1 MKLIG
6 RLVALV
12 AVGVLTVAVPAL
24 AAKPPHPT
32 HPAHPAHPSKPGAP
46 STSTAPSTSHKC
58 APHNVAYVASGTIVT
73 WGATQNADGTWSG
86 TISVQVKHANHHAA
100 SAKGTAATFTLTNS
114 KVHMSHGVTNPPATG
129 SRVQVMGKITTL
141 AKKCS
146 QTGFT
151 PTITIKRATVHTAHT
166 A

>member
-1 MKLIG
+1 MKPVG

-32 HPAHPAHPSKPGAP
+32 HPAHPAHPSKPAP

-58 APHNVAYVASGTIVT
+58 TSHSVAFVAFGTVGT
-73 WGATQNADGTWSG
+73 WGATENADGTWSG

-100 SAKGTAATFTLTNS
+100 SAEGTAATFTLTNS

-151 PTITIKRATVHTAHT
+151 PTITIKRANVHTAHT

>member
-6 RLVALV
+6 RLAALV

-24 AAKPPHPT
+24 AAKPPHPP
-32 HPAHPAHPSKPGAP
+32 HPAHPGHPGGPAP

-58 APHNVAYVASGTIVT
+58 MPHNVAYVASGTIVT

-86 TISVQVKHANHHAA
+86 PISVRVKRANHHAA
-100 SAKGTAATFTLTNS
+100 SSKGIAATFTLTNA
-114 KVHMSHGVTNPPATG
+114 KVHMSHGVTSPPAAG
-129 SRVQVMGKITTL
+129 SRVQVMGKITAL

-151 PTITIKRATVHTAHT
+151 PTITIKRANVHTAHT